1 MNAVELE
8 RIIKLGETSRVQFK
22 LTLDH
27 QDKIAAEIIAMANAK
42 GGMIIFG
49 VEDKTGAIAG
59 LDYVGLQTINNKLAT
74 IASDLVK
81 PPVYLST
88 EALTLYESTPRERNL
103 LIVSI
108 DEGVN
113 KPYKDHNGTIWMK
126 QGSDKRKLLDNAEI
140 ARLFQQSANLS
151 ADEMEVHGTSVKDLD
166 EWLFSEYFEAEFKCT
181 WQDKNLE
188 FEQALRV
195 KKVLRNNQVTLAGLL
210 FFGRDP
216 QAWKP
221 AFTIKAVSFVGN
233 DVTGIE
239 YRNRQDDIHGPLPEL
254 YRQGMMFLNSNL
266 LHLQKDPDF
275 NSRGVLE
282 ISEIALREILQNA
295 LIHRDYFKN
304 APVRLFV
311 FDNRVEIISPG
322 TLPNSLSVE
331 EVKYGN
337 PVIRNNQITALASRV
352 LPYSGLGSGLRRAF
366 AEQPDIEL
374 VNDMAG
380 EQFIACIPRPG
391 AH

>member
-1 MNAVELE
+1 MNAAELE
-8 RIIKLGETSRVQFK
+8 GIIRLGETSRVQFK

-27 QDKIAAEIIAMANAK
+27 QDKIAAELIAMANAK
-42 GGMIIFG
+42 GGMIVFG
-49 VEDKTGAIAG
+49 VEDKTGDIAG
-59 LDYVGLQTINNKLAT
+59 LDYATLQTINNKMAT
-74 IASDLVK
+74 IANDLVK
-81 PPVYLST
+81 PPVYLFT
-88 EALTLYESTPRERNL
+88 EALKLKQRNL
-103 LIVSI
+103 LIVYI

-113 KPYKDHNGTIWMK
+113 KPYKDNNGTIWLK

-151 ADEMEVHGTSVKDLD
+151 ADEMEVYGTSINDVD
-166 EWLFSEYFEAEFKCT
+166 EWLFSTYFKGEFGYT
-181 WQDKNLE
+181 WQEKNLS

-195 KKVLRNNQVTLAGLL
+195 KKVLRNKHLTLAGLL
-210 FFGRDP
+210 FFGREP

-221 AFTIKAVSFVGN
+221 AFTIKTVSFFGN
-233 DVTGIE
+233 DITGTA
-239 YRNRQDDIHGPLPEL
+239 YRNKQDDIPGPIPEL
-254 YRQGMMFLNSNL
+254 YKQGMMFLSSNL
-266 LHLQKDPDF
+266 RHLQKDPDF

-282 ISEIALREILQNA
+282 ISEIALRETLQNA

-322 TLPNSLSVE
+322 TLPNSLTVE

-337 PVIRNNQITALASRV
+337 PVIRNNQIAALSSRT

-374 VNDMAG
+374 VNDTAG
-380 EQFIACIPRPG
+380 EQFIVRIPRP
-391 AH
+391 AEV